1 MWWLQLRSDESTRI
15 SWNISFASVYSLL
28 INFEALAS
36 PSLNHYILR
45 RVQAPNFFF
54 GDHEYST
61 LAHET
66 MIYHFIFLSCLDISD
81 VDIKCHTLFILHTR
95 AISLILHINP
105 SNHTT
110 WIRRDFLSNLRGECL
125 GILALYLYGSHD
137 HSTRHLH
144 TNNRQLRHGFYTA
157 KIPKNHCTIQWRILL
172 LPKHSGR

>member
-1 MWWLQLRSDESTRI
+1 MWWLQLRCWRI
-15 SWNISFASVYSLL
+15 YS
-28 INFEALAS
+28 
-36 PSLNHYILR
+36 YILKYFLR
-45 RVQAPNFFF
+45 ECLLTFNKFRGPCLSFSQSLYFTACSGAQFFF